1 MQYRL
6 RSLIIAT
13 TVCPPLLAGLY
24 WVGVWL
30 STNPIALGIAALLGL
45 AAAWIISPI
54 IWYRELMRFVCG
66 PECFHP
72 LPRKKHGRTRYRLER
87 YAGEST

>member
-13 TVCPPLLAGLY
+13 TICPPLIACIY
-24 WVGVWL
+24 WVTTWF
-30 STNPIALGIAALLGL
+30 TTDRFALGITILLGL
-45 AAAWIISPI
+45 AAAWILGPI
-54 IWYRELMRFVCG
+54 LWYRELMLWVCG
-66 PECFHP
+66 PECFRP
-72 LPRKKHGRTRYRLER
+72 LPRKTRRRTRYRLQR

>member
-13 TVCPPLLAGLY
+13 TIGTPLLACVY
-24 WVGVWL
+24 WAATWL
-30 STNPIALGIAALLGL
+30 TTDRIALGIAILIGL
-45 AAAWIISPI
+45 AAAWILGPLL
-54 IWYRELMRFVCG
+54 WYRELMLWVCG
-66 PECFHP
+66 PECFRP
-72 LPRKKHGRTRYRLER
+72 LPRKTRRHVRYRIER